1 MVLEREL
8 IVEKV
13 TAFWVRSA
21 LLAGRKRTAE
31 SKSLLCAACGLSK
44 HYGCARRLST
54 SPIATCMKGFD
65 GEFIKSNADA

>member
-21 LLAGRKRTAE
+21 LLAGRKRAE
-31 SKSLLCAACGLSK
+31 SKSLLGACGLSK

-54 SPIATCMKGFD
+54 SPIATTCMKGFD